1 MKSSLVN
8 SCMHFFLQTWIHVTY
23 MYIYIYIVFNDLSKH
38 SIPILS
44 EELWMLFRGTLLW
57 NLASFLQGNWK
68 QWFFFCFCVQRLYVE
83 VWLKIFHR
91 SDQRIFRGMLLPA
104 KFSSLRALFM
114 DMISCLCINLYQDL
128 ATEELQMSFGEMLLR
143 TFTFVLHG
151 ELNLSTE
158 HHKKIFAGG
167 LSKHPE

>member
-1 MKSSLVN
+1 MWKAPLPIHV
-8 SCMHFFLQTWIHVTY
+8 CIFFLLHTWIHVSY
-23 MYIYIYIVFNDLSKH
+23 MYIYIVFNDLSKH

-68 QWFFFCFCVQRLYVE
+68 HWLFCFCVQRLYVE

-91 SDQRIFRGMLLPA
+91 SDQRFFGGMLLPA
-104 KFSSLRALFM
+104 KFSSLRTLFM

-128 ATEELQMSFGEMLLR
+128 ATEELQMSFGEMFLR

-151 ELNLSTE
+151 KLNLSTE
-158 HHKKIFAGG
+158 HHQKIFAGG
-167 LSKHPE
+167 FSKHPE